1 MASDSNFATPTDRFP
16 QTSWS
21 AIRAAAGT
29 DQGERERAL
38 STLIAAYWK
47 PVYKHIRLKWNKS
60 TDDASDLTQSFFV
73 AAMEKN
79 FFRSFDPRKARFRT
93 FLRTC
98 LDHFLAN
105 EEKAA
110 RRIKRGG
117 RVEFLSLDFTGAEVE
132 LARAQWSSPETLDE
146 RFEREWARSLFALAL
161 DTLRDHLETNGKQ
174 VHFQLFERYYLDD
187 AETSYA
193 MLGSEFGLSSVQV
206 TNFLAL
212 ARREF
217 RRALLDHL
225 RALTA
230 SDEEFRREARSL
242 LRDHE

>member
-1 MASDSNFATPTDRFP
+1 MASDSNFATPADRFP

-29 DQGERERAL
+29 NQGERERAL
-38 STLIAAYWK
+38 ARLIAAYWK

-60 TDDASDLTQSFFV
+60 IDDATDLTQSFFV

-79 FFRSFDPRKARFRT
+79 FFRSFDPEKARFRT

-117 RVEFLSLDFTGAEVE
+117 GIEFLSLDFRGAEEE
-132 LARAQWSSPETLDE
+132 LAYKASQETPDE

-161 DTLRDHLETNGKQ
+161 DSLRAHLESEGKQ
-174 VHFQLFERYYLDD
+174 IHFQLFERYYLSD

-193 MLGSEFGLSSVQV
+193 FLCSEFGLSAAQV

-217 RRALLDHL
+217 RRALLDQL

-242 LRDHE
+242 LGDRE